1 MKARNKFNAYLMLVL
16 KEFYPTD
23 MSMKLERIFKT
34 FHPRQ
39 DNKGNKTQSVT
50 A

>member
-1 MKARNKFNAYLMLVL
+1 MLVL

-23 MSMKLERIFKT
+23 MSMTLERIFNT

-39 DNKGNKTQSVT
+39 DSKGNKTESVT
-50 A
+50 D